1 MSRIENEYHEE
12 SLRRTKMNAKT
23 IMLNK
28 FFETE
33 QMITERLIPV
43 ITAKLKAELEEK
55 FVSERDII
63 LAQRKQLKAEFQ
75 AVEEDRKLFT
85 KEFGTTKEDFE
96 NRVMTMVNEI
106 MELKNEK
113 TDLG

>member
-1 MSRIENEYHEE
+1 
-12 SLRRTKMNAKT
+12 MNAKT

-63 LAQRKQLKAEFQ
+63 LAQRKQLKAELK